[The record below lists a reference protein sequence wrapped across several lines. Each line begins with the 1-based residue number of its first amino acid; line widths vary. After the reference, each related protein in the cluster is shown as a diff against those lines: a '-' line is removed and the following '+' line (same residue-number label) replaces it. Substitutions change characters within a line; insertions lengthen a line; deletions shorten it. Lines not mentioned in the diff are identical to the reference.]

1 MKAKRIV
8 AVAFSVALL
17 VALLCSPA
25 HAASTSK
32 VRTPTMRTG
41 TIWSGKSAGQVYNLS
56 IGINDV
62 YASDVDTSFYN
73 TGIGLSDYFMP
84 TTDRTAQVSVMDH
97 DPNESEDDGLFGRM
111 CGFGI
116 TNGKYRPISYGTRV
130 FFNHGVIE
138 NDGCLELYLLIQI
151 DPISGDQSTLVAAE
165 LFEYNF
171 KTTS

>member
-17 VALLCSPA
+17 VALLCTPA
-25 HAASTSK
+25 HATSTSK

-41 TIWSGKSAGQVYNLS
+41 TAWSGKSAGQVYSLD

-62 YASDVDTSFYN
+62 YASDVDTSFYD
-73 TGIGLSDYFMP
+73 TGIGLSDYFSW
-84 TTDRTAQVSVMDH
+84 DNSRSAEISVMDQ
-97 DPNESEDDGLFGRM
+97 DTNESEDDLLFGLSA
-111 CGFGI
+111 GFSTVNGI
-116 TNGKYRPISYGTRV
+116 YRPRHYSSRII
-130 FFNHGVIE
+130 FNRGVVE
-138 NDGCLELYLLIQI
+138 NDGMLELYLCINIMQR
-151 DPISGDQSTLVAAE
+151 SGDASTLVTAG